1 MDELNSHCG
10 VARSLNYER
19 MAGTKTGESKWI
31 TAGKL
36 IELLSQFKPDTMVAA
51 NDHYNLSLYEP
62 GGRPERY
69 IGVIDIRTEAI
80 IPK

>member
-1 MDELNSHCG
+1 
-10 VARSLNYER
+10 

-31 TAGKL
+31 TAGNL
-36 IELLSQFKPDTMVAA
+36 IELLSRLKPDTMVAA
-51 NDHYNLSLYEP
+51 NEHYNLSLYEP
-62 GGRPERY
+62 GGMPERY